1 MNPLKVTFLNELI
14 GMDQLRLEKAQKN
27 AKTSGG
33 SHLVEF
39 RAEERL

>member
-1 MNPLKVTFLNELI
+1 
-14 GMDQLRLEKAQKN
+14 MDQLRLEKAQKN